1 MCGARRRHAY
11 PAPLSMQPP
20 AGPAPLPP
28 SFAAAHFSALPCV
41 RRETEDP
48 DKVDDDSDSFQLAF
62 PKSNSWP
69 ERLQMLE
76 GQQSVRT
83 HGQLGFG
90 LGGTVAGLMACVSVV
105 EMAALNPHRRPP
117 SPLLE
122 AIAEATTETTTD
134 ATTAAGAEAETQAP
148 AEAEA
153 EAASESDGGLWKWW

>member
-1 MCGARRRHAY
+1 MAARRHRL
-11 PAPLSMQPP
+11 PPPPPSLSMQLP
-20 AGPAPLPP
+20 ADPAPLPP
-28 SFAAAHFSALPCV
+28 SFAAAHFSALPCM
-41 RRETEDP
+41 RRESEDP
-48 DKVDDDSDSFQLAF
+48 DKVDDDADSFKLAF

-122 AIAEATTETTTD
+122 AIAEATTE
-134 ATTAAGAEAETQAP
+134 ATTEAIIEATAEVGAET
-148 AEAEA
+148 

>member
-1 MCGARRRHAY
+1 M
-11 PAPLSMQPP
+11 
-20 AGPAPLPP
+20 
-28 SFAAAHFSALPCV
+28 
-41 RRETEDP
+41 RRESEDP
-48 DKVDDDSDSFQLAF
+48 DKVDDDSDSFKLAF

-122 AIAEATTETTTD
+122 AIAEASAEATTE
-134 ATTAAGAEAETQAP
+134 ATTEEVGAETEAET
-148 AEAEA
+148 
-153 EAASESDGGLWKWW
+153 EAASASDGGLWKWW